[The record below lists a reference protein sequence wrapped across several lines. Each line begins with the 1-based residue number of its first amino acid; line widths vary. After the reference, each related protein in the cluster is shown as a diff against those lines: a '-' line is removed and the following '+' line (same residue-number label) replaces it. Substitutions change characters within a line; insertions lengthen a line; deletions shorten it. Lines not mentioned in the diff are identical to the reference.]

1 MKKFFLKILL
11 FVLACTSLVS
21 CVDNGYGIRE
31 YAIENNTEDTI
42 FYGHAYMFLNTSIFN
57 TSPQN
62 DMMEVKVVDTIPPHS
77 QFFFATTKIK
87 QRANVKKYGLAF
99 AEDGTVMN
107 INDSG
112 SYYLEY
118 KGRKYYIDATDRE
131 SFFFTDNYEYRQIG
145 SYYLFYLRE
154 YLEKLEARE

>member
-1 MKKFFLKILL
+1 MKRILINSIIV
-11 FVLACTSLVS
+11 VLLSSTLVS
-21 CVDNGYGIRE
+21 CSDWGYGIRE

-42 FYGHAYMFLNTSIFN
+42 FYGHAYMFLNTSIIN

-87 QRANVKKYGLAF
+87 QRADVKKYGLAF

-131 SFFFTDNYEYRQIG
+131 SFFFTDNYEYQQIG
-145 SYYLFYLRE
+145 SYYVFYLRE